1 MAPATRI
8 SPPLNR
14 PFNHRSSLPPAS
26 KNFLFLGN
34 PTPSSTIVAVRC
46 QVPFSE
52 GGSSTNHASSVSSSI
67 DFLTLCHRLKV
78 YVCEKKLY
86 RFPKIQSYALLILE
100 LPCCC
105 CVDNEEK
112 RMDQSG
118 DQWSWIDCWS
128 HVPYV
133 SNGAHCWWSY
143 WSWQRKVSACFWDD
157 IGRLL
162 FRLLLCLRLSSKSV
176 WFLSVCVWR
185 VYLRRDLER
194 VDEDG
199 SEWDLYYRL
208 LIC

>member
-78 YVCEKKLY
+78 CVRRNHIDSQNPKL
-86 RFPKIQSYALLILE
+86 RSFNFGVA
-100 LPCCC
+100 
-105 CVDNEEK
+105 
-112 RMDQSG
+112 
-118 DQWSWIDCWS
+118 
-128 HVPYV
+128 
-133 SNGAHCWWSY
+133 
-143 WSWQRKVSACFWDD
+143 
-157 IGRLL
+157 
-162 FRLLLCLRLSSKSV
+162 LLLCRQ
-176 WFLSVCVWR
+176 
-185 VYLRRDLER
+185 RREK
-194 VDEDG
+194 DG
-199 SEWDLYYRL
+199 SIRGSMELNRL
-208 LIC
+208 LITCTVCL